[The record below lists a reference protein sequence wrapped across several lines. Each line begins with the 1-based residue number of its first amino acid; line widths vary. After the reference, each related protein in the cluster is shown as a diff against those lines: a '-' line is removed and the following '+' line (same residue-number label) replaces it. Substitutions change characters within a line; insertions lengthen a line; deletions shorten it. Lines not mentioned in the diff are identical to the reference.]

1 MEQIADSINGLVC
14 VSRQSQQT
22 QQINIL
28 HQCRKELEDTIQSL
42 DISCMELELRM
53 LEENSGRE
61 KGVYRRMLKKEEVE
75 QNRRELEKTT
85 KLISNQESIAPMS
98 TSTIVATP
106 VAMPHLVN
114 MDGNMSVDENGNTYN
129 NNDTEEKSD
138 D

>member
-1 MEQIADSINGLVC
+1 M
-14 VSRQSQQT
+14 
-22 QQINIL
+22 
-28 HQCRKELEDTIQSL
+28 
-42 DISCMELELRM
+42 
-53 LEENSGRE
+53 
-61 KGVYRRMLKKEEVE
+61 E

-106 VAMPHLVN
+106 VAMPHFVN
-114 MDGNMSVDENGNTYN
+114 VDGTMSVDENGNTHN